1 MEKQF
6 LFHDTYDNIGS
17 DSEDEDD
24 RVIVFE
30 SQSDL
35 WNLSGQQHDTLMT
48 HDTLKTTPNILTQLE
63 TIQGGC
69 NSKPTQFIVHY
80 RHTDKSQLS

>member
-6 LFHDTYDNIGS
+6 LFHGTYDNIDS

-35 WNLSGQQHDTLMT
+35 WNLSGQQHDILMT
-48 HDTLKTTPNILTQLE
+48 HDTLKKTPNILTQLE
-63 TIQGGC
+63 TIQGGV
-69 NSKPTQFIVHY
+69 Q
-80 RHTDKSQLS
+80 Q